1 MEGTAESARFFLTE
15 DLQEARKMLQDRQ
28 VEWVFVCDW
37 DRLGQD
43 FASLLE
49 LGIPQRSMGSD
60 FGSRVR
66 TRSAVSGSIGSK
78 WGGEIVPIC

>member
-1 MEGTAESARFFLTE
+1 
-15 DLQEARKMLQDRQ
+15 MLQDRQ

-60 FGSRVR
+60 FGSRPDKVR
-66 TRSAVSGSIGSK
+66 GIWFYRVKMEWRNCSDLLVNCKKLSFTG
-78 WGGEIVPIC
+78 